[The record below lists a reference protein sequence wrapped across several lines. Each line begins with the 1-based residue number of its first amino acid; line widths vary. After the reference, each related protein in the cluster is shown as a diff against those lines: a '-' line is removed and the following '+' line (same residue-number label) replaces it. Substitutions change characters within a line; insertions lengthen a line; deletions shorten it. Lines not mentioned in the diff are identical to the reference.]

1 MKKYEIEDLLEM
13 WKIFMGLCED
23 FPELYDLYVEK
34 VEKDMEGYKLD
45 YKLTEEDRKWAY
57 ENLLKSLQIK
67 RRNNFLFIIECMV

>member
-45 YKLTEEDRKWAY
+45 YKHTEEDRKWAY
-57 ENLLKSLQIK
+57 ENLLKRMENEEK
-67 RRNNFLFIIECMV
+67 K

>member
-1 MKKYEIEDLLEM
+1 M